1 LQNPYAV
8 CYDTLEVLIPLF
20 EDEDL
25 NLYSD
30 LVVKNFHFDHVLKK
44 GSVIVASFKC
54 CSGPEDVNKTLTV
67 LKKIDPSFFK
77 HLFIFSP
84 GKQFFFDQ
92 SKNSLAT
99 ISDIALEEI
108 VKKNINETIPSKTS
122 LITIIESLLKDLQEL
137 SKDIF
142 KDNLEIIE
150 FVKKLSITDFVL
162 NKQIDL
168 EFKNEKMENDL
179 FNLLLD
185 EPDRIMGRYMSFGY
199 FKEFISSGEMYMGNI
214 LCMNDKTEADFFEN
228 IIYDKIPKDNYL
240 QHQDHV
246 SFNQSF
252 ISSFSTKNKVDD
264 LVMWR
269 LYGNDGRGVCLVFK
283 LNKTKLNDSY
293 IIKKVKYSS
302 SIKLIPELN
311 LLKLFSSY
319 TKRISDG
326 KVGFFFKNSDIWGR
340 FFKPLEFSYE
350 EEIRMLQLSDKK
362 DKEFE
367 WDIINDVVVP
377 KSFVKMTNNGDFPV
391 LLLQVYLGPNFPQ
404 AKLNKIQIQ
413 HFLANKHFGYPD
425 VLTSNIV
432 VYR

>member
-1 LQNPYAV
+1 
-8 CYDTLEVLIPLF
+8 LI
-20 EDEDL
+20 
-25 NLYSD
+25 
-30 LVVKNFHFDHVLKK
+30 
-44 GSVIVASFKC
+44 
-54 CSGPEDVNKTLTV
+54 
-67 LKKIDPSFFK
+67 
-77 HLFIFSP
+77 HLFLNICLFLV
-84 GKQFFFDQ
+84 QENNFFFDQ

-228 IIYDKIPKDNYL
+228 IIYDKILKDNYL

-246 SFNQSF
+246 SSNQSF

-311 LLKLFSSY
+311 LLKLFSH
-319 TKRISDG
+319 T
-326 KVGFFFKNSDIWGR
+326 
-340 FFKPLEFSYE
+340 L
-350 EEIRMLQLSDKK
+350 
-362 DKEFE
+362 KEFL
-367 WDIINDVVVP
+367 
-377 KSFVKMTNNGDFPV
+377 M
-391 LLLQVYLGPNFPQ
+391 
-404 AKLNKIQIQ
+404 AKLDFSLKTVTFGDV
-413 HFLANKHFGYPD
+413 FLNH
-425 VLTSNIV
+425 
-432 VYR
+432 